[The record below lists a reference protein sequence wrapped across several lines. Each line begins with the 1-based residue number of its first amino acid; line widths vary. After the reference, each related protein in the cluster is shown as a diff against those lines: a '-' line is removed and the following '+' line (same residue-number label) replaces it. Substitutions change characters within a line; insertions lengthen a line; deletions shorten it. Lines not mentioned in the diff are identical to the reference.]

1 MYYCFFRCHS
11 VQLEELDDQEFDDD
25 EETEWQHYLRSSI
38 ECIMRVADV
47 FPDDVLQ
54 LMVISRNFF
63 VKLISRKFWTKF
75 GAMFNI
81 VRAAVIRMER
91 RVQYRSNQTSS
102 AIFPQV
108 TQGKSHATIYLLRGD
123 TNIVL

>member
-1 MYYCFFRCHS
+1 MPYFFRCHS
-11 VQLEELDDQEFDDD
+11 AQLEELDDQEFDDD

-63 VKLISRKFWTKF
+63 VKLISRKKVKMYYFFK
-75 GAMFNI
+75 NI
-81 VRAAVIRMER
+81 
-91 RVQYRSNQTSS
+91 
-102 AIFPQV
+102 
-108 TQGKSHATIYLLRGD
+108 LL
-123 TNIVL
+123 

>member
-1 MYYCFFRCHS
+1 MHYFFFRCHS
-11 VQLEELDDQEFDDD
+11 AQLEELDDQEFDDD

-63 VKLISRKFWTKF
+63 VKLISRKKDVFFKKYF
-75 GAMFNI
+75 IIGYH
-81 VRAAVIRMER
+81 VER
-91 RVQYRSNQTSS
+91 YNGC
-102 AIFPQV
+102 I
-108 TQGKSHATIYLLRGD
+108 HAS
-123 TNIVL
+123 